1 MTQGQL
7 SLTKWFVKSQLHNKD
22 SWATVHLNKRYFEDN
37 RIICHYVNA
46 WKIQCHFFSFPYVCI
61 KSYPF
66 GDEIS
71 AQHHVILRNSTIA
84 WENWEEPAPRKE
96 QTKSVIQ
103 QCFTLISATVLNC
116 KISK

>member
-1 MTQGQL
+1 MSTL
-7 SLTKWFVKSQLHNKD
+7 SGRYSVTFFFFHFLHRMH
-22 SWATVHLNKRYFEDN
+22 AVHSNLLCLY
-37 RIICHYVNA
+37 
-46 WKIQCHFFSFPYVCI
+46 Q
-61 KSYPF
+61 SYPF

-103 QCFTLISATVLNC
+103 QRFTLISATVLNC